1 MEDCRFQMVLS
12 TLESLEMVN
21 SMEMVYCLLQ
31 KEISFMESTSKIKRM
46 AGVFNL
52 EVTKLIWLEM
62 FIKAIS
68 LMALEKD

>member
-1 MEDCRFQMVLS
+1 
-12 TLESLEMVN
+12 
-21 SMEMVYCLLQ
+21 
-31 KEISFMESTSKIKRM
+31 MESTSKIKRM